1 MSRKRH
7 SPLASSTS
15 LTLQQHFLQHYTNVL
30 KGKVLTIPYCLQD
43 FILVW
48 TFTYLSKKESIILP
62 LTHKPSDDFQTPP
75 EALDPLLPFLNP
87 SWTIWEPAA
96 GEGNLVNHFRKNG
109 FTCWGTDIVSGHDF
123 LIEEPSFAYD
133 CIITNP
139 PYSLKDLFLTRC
151 YALKKPF
158 ALLMP
163 LTALEGQQRQT
174 LYRRFGVHLLLL
186 PKRVHFQ
193 RPCMAG
199 RTSCYFAV
207 AWYTWQMMPAPLIF
221 SQ

>member
-1 MSRKRH
+1 MARRHVAWHSVHYYTLLHPRFEGQSIDDPVFLLELPSRYELSLIFQKR
-7 SPLASSTS
+7 SA
-15 LTLQQHFLQHYTNVL
+15 
-30 KGKVLTIPYCLQD
+30 
-43 FILVW
+43 FIL
-48 TFTYLSKKESIILP
+48 LP
-62 LTHKPSDDFQTPP
+62 LSHKPSDDFQTPP

-139 PYSLKDLFLTRC
+139 PYSLKDLFLARC
-151 YALKKPF
+151 YALQKPF

-163 LTALEGQQRQT
+163 LTALEGKQRQQ
-174 LYRRFGVHLLLL
+174 LYRSFGVHLLLL

-193 RPCMAG
+193 RPSIEG

-207 AWYTWQMMPAPLIF
+207 AWYTWHMLPAPMIF